1 MILSLNF
8 IGLVISLGAKNEKTK
23 FISLVILARLGNGL
37 INIEQQGL
45 IFSDR
50 ADAK

>member
-1 MILSLNF
+1 MFSLNF
-8 IGLVISLGAKNEKTK
+8 IGFAIIFGAKNEKTK
-23 FISLVILARLGNGL
+23 FISVVILARLGNGL

-45 IFSDR
+45 IFCDK